1 MDALQNKGRPGSTR
15 YAQGC
20 QKAGDD
26 ARCGRSSVAILTIA
40 PCFAERSHYGTRTP
54 NRLTTFTSGALTTSG
69 SDPSR
74 QRPSDDRRD
83 VRALSATPDLTP
95 VRPDSLTP
103 CPARPAE
110 GRLSFLTTTGGTWE

>member
-1 MDALQNKGRPGSTR
+1 MKAWTLVTTRGVRAVTR

-20 QKAGDD
+20 QAGDD

-69 SDPSR
+69 SDH
-74 QRPSDDRRD
+74 
-83 VRALSATPDLTP
+83 VKAAI
-95 VRPDSLTP
+95 
-103 CPARPAE
+103 
-110 GRLSFLTTTGGTWE
+110 F